1 MLVKEYAWGKRGSTS
16 EVARLFAAGHK
27 HFQVGQKTP
36 YAEVCIRFKKSTN
49 YLSFQLWMGTHPDGC
64 ATVRGT
70 NERLSSLIAQS
81 DLASYLLNN
90 NDNQANRDEIHLPFI
105 M

>member
-1 MLVKEYAWGKRGSTS
+1 MRGESADRPRRLLVFLLLATSTSKLVKKHLMLR
-16 EVARLFAAGHK
+16 FASD
-27 HFQVGQKTP
+27 
-36 YAEVCIRFKKSTN
+36 FKKSTN